1 MPLQIVRNDITKM
14 KVDAIVNA
22 ATSRCWVAAV
32 WTAAFIVP
40 LDRSCWQNMKRSMAA
55 ALRNRNYLVL
65 ESAVWYYMLVLFTM
79 GEIICSLRWM
89 RSR

>member
-22 ATSRCWVAAV
+22 ANESLLGGGGVDGS
-32 WTAAFIVP
+32 FIVP

-55 ALRNRNYLVL
+55 LQNRNYLVL

-89 RSR
+89 R

>member
-22 ATSRCWVAAV
+22 ANESLLVAAV

-55 ALRNRNYLVL
+55 LQNRNYLVL

-89 RSR
+89 R